1 MAADIDIVQEV
12 SSALRQAH
20 TQSLD
25 ISFNELLDMYESGE
39 LNIAPDYQ
47 RLFRWSEGQ
56 RSRLIESLLLEMP
69 IPPVFVIEDEENH
82 YQLIDGLQRISSYLH
97 LRGKLSAPHLD
108 PPVAEGDFLELVD
121 CDIVSAL
128 NGLTWHDLPSSLQIR
143 LKRSFI
149 RVEVVRKESDPRF
162 KYHMFK
168 RLNTGGERLSDQQIR
183 NATVRMLGNE
193 MPNFL
198 TELSEFEPFRVCVG
212 SLTQERFLSGANEE
226 LVLRFFALKNNI
238 TAFKHEVGDFLT
250 EYMESVAKEEIDFNY
265 DAEKEIFQKTFNVL
279 QASLAEMSFS
289 FINKRT
295 GKLTNAFGI
304 YHYEAVTMGVQ
315 PILDKL
321 DATNSEQMAALTELL
336 TKVKTD
342 GQFVAITTGGGKN
355 SPGPL
360 KARIEMVSKAL
371 LDAFGG

>member
-1 MAADIDIVQEV
+1 MTKNIDIVNEV

-25 ISFNELLDMYESGE
+25 ISFNELLDMHESGE

-69 IPPVFVIEDEENH
+69 IPPIFVIEDEENH

-97 LRGKLSAPHLD
+97 LRGQLDAPHLD
-108 PPVAEGDFLELVD
+108 PPVTPGQFLELAD
-121 CDIVSAL
+121 CDIVTAL
-128 NGLTWHDLPSSLQIR
+128 NGLTWNDLPSSLQIR

-193 MPNFL
+193 MPDFL
-198 TELSEFEPFRVCVG
+198 SELSALSAFQVCVG
-212 SLTQERFLSGANEE
+212 NLTQGRILSGVNDE
-226 LVLRFFALKNNI
+226 LVLRFFALKNSRQN
-238 TAFKHEVGDFLT
+238 FKHEVGDFLT
-250 EYMESVAKEEIDFNY
+250 EYMEGVAN
-265 DAEKEIFQKTFNVL
+265 KEIPFDYASEKALFEKTFAVL
-279 QASLAEMSFS
+279 EASIGEFAFS
-289 FINKRT
+289 FLNKRT

-304 YHYEAVTMGVQ
+304 YHYEAVTMGLQAV
-315 PILDKL
+315 INEL
-321 DATNSEQMAALTELL
+321 DAADPAQMARVSDVLTAI
-336 TKVKTD
+336 KTD
-342 GQFVAITTGGGKN
+342 PGFVEITTGGGKN

-360 KARIEMVSKAL
+360 NARINLVEKAL
-371 LDAFGG
+371 VDAFGP